1 MINYKMAFNLA
12 KLGRLNE
19 ARTRVL
25 LALEETP
32 RFLDAL
38 RLLKEIKNK
47 QLEQSNPK
55 STETEGQSR

>member
-1 MINYKMAFNLA
+1 MINYKMAFNLS
-12 KLGRLNE
+12 KLGRLDE

-38 RLLKEIKNK
+38 RLLKEIKSK
-47 QLEQSNPK
+47 QLEQSNLK
-55 STETEGQSR
+55 SAETEEQSR